1 MHFNNYNYTLITC
14 ANYPYRI
21 SMFLNYT
28 LQTNKISGTQTTRR
42 TLTLTNGKQEKL
54 NDWYF
59 IDWKNGT
66 IFLSKGDHMNMNV
79 FSIVRNLTKTNWIS
93 YLFIDL
99 SQIYF
104 INLNWLH
111 TLDCLSSIWKRFHV
125 ANLFT
130 HLRGWNEC
138 HIFSCIYAYLQTF
151 ISTGCMS

>member
-1 MHFNNYNYTLITC
+1 MNDKLKLSLGKCYHVYSHNCKWNFVIMHFNNYNYTLITC

-79 FSIVRNLTKTNWIS
+79 VSRVRNH
-93 YLFIDL
+93 
-99 SQIYF
+99 
-104 INLNWLH
+104 NLNLGASY
-111 TLDCLSSIWKRFHV
+111 TFVGLQL
-125 ANLFT
+125 
-130 HLRGWNEC
+130 
-138 HIFSCIYAYLQTF
+138 LQTTKF
-151 ISTGCMS
+151 PKTSC